1 MKELYLLRHA
11 ETEANLKGILQGHL
25 DYPLSQRG
33 EGQANAVAERLCDLR
48 VDRILRSPSG
58 RVAATLAPEQ
68 QRGLPEAT
76 VHEGLLEI
84 DLGVASGLTF
94 DQFRQKFAKELSSDA
109 YLSGEYRFPGGESRL
124 DLYTRAETVWQQL
137 LETNDKRVLIASHG
151 GILSQLLAVVLGI
164 PNDGQVRFRL
174 DNASLTKL
182 AWHNGQPYLTAF
194 NDCAHLPEEL
204 RSPPFTPR
212 LMPSTPPS
220 PSS

>member
-1 MKELYLLRHA
+1 MNELYLLRHA
-11 ETEANLKGILQGHL
+11 ETEANLNGILQGHL
-25 DYPLSQRG
+25 DYPLSHRG
-33 EGQANAVAERLCDLR
+33 EGQANAVAGRLCDLC
-48 VDRILRSPSG
+48 VDKILRSPSG
-58 RVAATLAPEQ
+58 RVVATLALAQ
-68 QRGLPEAT
+68 QQGLPEAT
-76 VHEGLLEI
+76 ILEELLEI

-94 DQFRQKFAKELSSDA
+94 DQFRHQFAKELSSDE
-109 YLSGEYRFPGGESRL
+109 YLRGEYRFPGGESRL
-124 DLYTRAETVWQQL
+124 DLYERAETVWQL
-137 LETNDKRVLIASHG
+137 LLKTDAERVLIASHG

-164 PNDGQVRFRL
+164 PNDGRVRFRL